1 MVLKTVTM
9 YSPDSE
15 TYLVNEADV
24 DDYKA
29 KGFTQKKKTATK
41 AAKTDTSTPKE

>member
-15 TYLVNEADV
+15 TYIVNEADV
-24 DDYKA
+24 ADYKA
-29 KGFTQKKKTATK
+29 KGFTQKKKTSTK
-41 AAKTDTSTPKE
+41 AAKADTSTTKE

>member
-15 TYLVNEADV
+15 AYLVNEADV
-24 DDYKA
+24 ADYKA

-41 AAKTDTSTPKE
+41 ADTSTTKE

>member
-15 TYLVNEADV
+15 AYLVNEADV
-24 DDYKA
+24 ADYKA
-29 KGFTQKKKTATK
+29 KGFTQKK
-41 AAKTDTSTPKE
+41 AAKADTSTTKE